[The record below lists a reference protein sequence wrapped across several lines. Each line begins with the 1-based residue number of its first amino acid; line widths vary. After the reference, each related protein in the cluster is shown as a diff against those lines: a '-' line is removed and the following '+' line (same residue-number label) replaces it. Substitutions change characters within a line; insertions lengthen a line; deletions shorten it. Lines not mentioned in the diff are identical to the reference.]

1 MDVRSARTRSH
12 GAGAAMS
19 WLVSLDANATAPTE
33 DQLHVLIARALAGEL
48 ELNRKIEERIRSHR
62 RFPGIQVPP
71 PVVRAMNDIA
81 TNATVIEVRM
91 HDRPGVLY
99 TVAKAIS
106 RFGVDIRA
114 AIVATLGA
122 EAFDTLYVTDVNGG
136 ALSEERATLLANQL
150 ESLLL
155 TQ

>member
-1 MDVRSARTRSH
+1 
-12 GAGAAMS
+12 
-19 WLVSLDANATAPTE
+19 
-33 DQLHVLIARALAGEL
+33 
-48 ELNRKIEERIRSHR
+48 
-62 RFPGIQVPP
+62 
-71 PVVRAMNDIA
+71 MNDIA

-150 ESLLL
+150 ENLLL